1 MIKLKNISFKR
12 GNRTILND
20 ISLKLNKGEIFGI
33 VGPSGAGKST
43 LMQIMS
49 GLLDA
54 EKGEVFLGNERVPG
68 PAHRLIPG
76 HPEIQL
82 VNQEFGLDIY
92 HSVSENLRVKANHL
106 NEKLKIEIIQEL
118 LELLELTHLAD
129 HKAIELSGGEKQR
142 LALARA
148 LIMESKV
155 VLLDE
160 PFAHLD
166 THIKRSVIDYLIR
179 LKKSRKTTFVFV
191 THDGQDVLTFADRVG
206 YFNHSKIERIDTPMA
221 FYNFPKSVSEA
232 RFFGEINQVT
242 LNKKK
247 YLFRPTQYSLLHSD
261 KFSVEIKLTFKEKIF
276 AGPFMMFIFKA
287 SNRNTITLF
296 DTKDISD
303 ADKIYIEK
311 N

>member
-92 HSVSENLRVKANHL
+92 HSVIENLRVKANHL
-106 NEKLKIEIIQEL
+106 NEKLKVEIIQDL
-118 LELLELTHLAD
+118 LELLELTHLAE
-129 HKAIELSGGEKQR
+129 HKAIDLSGGEKQR

-166 THIKRSVIDYLIR
+166 AHVKRRVIDYLIR
-179 LKKSRKTTFVFV
+179 LKKARKTTFVFV

-206 YFNHSKIERIDTPMA
+206 YFNDTNFLRVDTPSA
-221 FYNFPKSVSEA
+221 FYLFPTSITEA
-232 RFFGEINQVT
+232 RFFGEINQISV
-242 LNKKK
+242 NKTK
-247 YLFRPTQYSLLHSD
+247 LMFRPSH
-261 KFSVEIKLTFKEKIF
+261 FSTIPNDIFKIEIKVVFKEKVF
-276 AGPFMMFIFKA
+276 AGPFSIFTFKA
-287 SNRNTITLF
+287 LNNTIINLY
-296 DTKDISD
+296 DSKDISY
-303 ADKIYIEK
+303 ADKIYI
-311 N
+311 

>member
-1 MIKLKNISFKR
+1 MILLKNISFKR

-20 ISLKLNKGEIFGI
+20 ISLKLIKGEIFGI

-43 LMQIMS
+43 LLQIIAGVLESDS
-49 GLLDA
+49 GT
-54 EKGEVFLGNERVPG
+54 VFLGKEKLLG
-68 PAHRLIPG
+68 PSQRLIPG
-76 HPEIQL
+76 HPEVQL
-82 VNQEFGLDIY
+82 VNQEFGLDNY
-92 HSVSENLRVKANHL
+92 HSVVDNLRVKSNHL
-106 NEKLKIEIIQEL
+106 NEKLKIEIIDEL
-118 LELLELTHLAD
+118 LELLELTHLSNIQAV
-129 HKAIELSGGEKQR
+129 HLSGGEKQR

-166 THIKRSVIDYLIR
+166 AHIKRSVIDYLIR
-179 LKKSRKTTFVFV
+179 LKKIRKTTFVFV

-206 YFNHSKIERIDTPMA
+206 YFNHSKIERIDSPMD

-232 RFFGEINQVT
+232 RFFGEINQVSIDKT
-242 LNKKK
+242 N
-247 YLFRPTQYSLLHSD
+247 YLFRPTQYSLVPTE

-276 AGPFMMFIFKA
+276 AGPFMMFIFKFR
-287 SNRNTITLF
+287 NRNMITLF